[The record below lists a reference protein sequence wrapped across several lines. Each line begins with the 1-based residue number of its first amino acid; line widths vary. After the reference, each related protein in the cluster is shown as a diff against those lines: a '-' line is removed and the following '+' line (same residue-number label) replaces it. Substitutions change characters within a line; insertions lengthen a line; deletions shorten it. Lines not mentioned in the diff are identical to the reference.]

1 MLMEWHLR
9 ECPEVLGLESNLAGG
24 HTHPAAERVEEGG
37 LRLFPGT
44 TPRALSQLAGPELYS
59 S

>member
-9 ECPEVLGLESNLAGG
+9 ECPEVLGLESNLAG
-24 HTHPAAERVEEGG
+24 HTHPAAERRVEEGG

-44 TPRALSQLAGPELYS
+44 RPELSPSWLGPELYS